1 MSSMRVKAQS
11 NQEQYTSDNGSA
23 FLRHIAHDEMQF
35 IIVCSGFMMVLSI
48 FSWLLQN

>member
-11 NQEQYTSDNGSA
+11 NPEQYTSDNGNA
-23 FLRHIAHDEMQF
+23 FLRHIAHDEMQLR
-35 IIVCSGFMMVLSI
+35 IVCSAFMMGLSI